1 MSEVIANELEFV
13 QSDTWG
19 LKPWHV
25 VHNCISNGGLH
36 ACAESRFW
44 GMKCKATCGM
54 HCELRISVNEL
65 NFERIVQLCDIP
77 KGEFDSCLGN
87 MSHATQLLCAL
98 FVPACDDWCKLNGII
113 CACVH
118 RCICKLWICCF
129 VQLN

>member
-1 MSEVIANELEFV
+1 MAALLLCV
-13 QSDTWG
+13 G
-19 LKPWHV
+19 
-25 VHNCISNGGLH
+25 
-36 ACAESRFW
+36 CAFIFASV
-44 GMKCKATCGM
+44 MIVLAQVASKDAAKCGM

-65 NFERIVQLCDIP
+65 NFERIVQLWDIP

-98 FVPACDDWCKLNGII
+98 FVPACDDWCKLNGIL

-118 RCICKLWICCF
+118 RFICKLWICCF